1 MALVLAD
8 RVQETSTTAGTGS
21 ITLDGAVTGFQS
33 FAAVGDGNNT
43 YYTIYE
49 QGTNNWEVGIGT
61 YTASGT
67 TLSRDTIIASSN
79 SGAIVTFGA
88 GPKNVF
94 VDMPSEMIGL
104 GGSGQSIQV
113 NQTTE
118 SQTYTLAT
126 GSWSNLSVKINQY
139 INGSFDPNRSIFVPG
154 LPLPSLSCYSFSA
167 SHRRSAWPRPPAPAV
182 QPDRL
187 QARPPRP

>member
-8 RVQETSTTAGTGS
+8 RVQETSTTAGTGT

-33 FAAVGDGNNT
+33 FAAVGNGNNT

-79 SGAIVTFGA
+79 SGAVVTFGA
-88 GPKNVF
+88 GSKNVF
-94 VDMPSEMIGL
+94 VDMPSEMIAL

-126 GSWSNLSVKINQY
+126 GT
-139 INGSFDPNRSIFVPG
+139 NGFAVGPITT
-154 LPLPSLSCYSFSA
+154 A
-167 SHRRSAWPRPPAPAV
+167 SGVTVTIASG
-182 QPDRL
+182 QRL
-187 QARPPRP
+187 VII

>member
-8 RVQETSTTAGTGS
+8 RVQETSTTSGTGS
-21 ITLDGAVTGFQS
+21 ITLLGAVTGFQS
-33 FAAVGDGNNT
+33 FLSGIGNGNTT

-49 QGTNNWEVGIGT
+49 QGTSNWEVGIG
-61 YTASGT
+61 SLSGGT

-88 GPKNVF
+88 GLKNVF
-94 VDMPSEMIGL
+94 VDMPSEMIAL

-126 GSWSNLSVKINQY
+126 GT
-139 INGSFDPNRSIFVPG
+139 NGFAVGPITT
-154 LPLPSLSCYSFSA
+154 A
-167 SHRRSAWPRPPAPAV
+167 SGVTVTIASG
-182 QPDRL
+182 QRL
-187 QARPPRP
+187 VII

>member
-33 FAAVGDGNNT
+33 FAAVGNGNNT

-94 VDMPSEMIGL
+94 VDMPSEMIAL

-126 GSWSNLSVKINQY
+126 GT
-139 INGSFDPNRSIFVPG
+139 NGFAVGPITT
-154 LPLPSLSCYSFSA
+154 A
-167 SHRRSAWPRPPAPAV
+167 SGVTVTIASG
-182 QPDRL
+182 QRL
-187 QARPPRP
+187 VII

>member
-8 RVQETSTTAGTGS
+8 RVQETSTTAGTGA

-33 FAAVGDGNNT
+33 FAAVGNGNNT

-79 SGAIVTFGA
+79 SGAVVTFGA
-88 GPKNVF
+88 GSKNVF
-94 VDMPSEMIGL
+94 VDMPSEMIAL

-126 GSWSNLSVKINQY
+126 GT
-139 INGSFDPNRSIFVPG
+139 NGFAVGPITT
-154 LPLPSLSCYSFSA
+154 A
-167 SHRRSAWPRPPAPAV
+167 SGVTVTIASG
-182 QPDRL
+182 QRL
-187 QARPPRP
+187 VII

>member
-8 RVQETSTTAGTGS
+8 RVQETSTTAGTGT
-21 ITLDGAVTGFQS
+21 ITLLGAVTGFQS
-33 FAAVGDGNNT
+33 FAAVGNGNNT

-79 SGAIVTFGA
+79 AGAVVTFGA
-88 GPKNVF
+88 ALKNVF
-94 VDMPSEMIGL
+94 VDMPSEMIAL

-126 GSWSNLSVKINQY
+126 GT
-139 INGSFDPNRSIFVPG
+139 NGFAVGPITT
-154 LPLPSLSCYSFSA
+154 A
-167 SHRRSAWPRPPAPAV
+167 SGVTVTIASG
-182 QPDRL
+182 QRL
-187 QARPPRP
+187 VII

>member
-8 RVQETSTTAGTGS
+8 RVQETSTTAGTGTL
-21 ITLDGAVTGFQS
+21 TLDGAVTGFQS
-33 FAAVGDGNNT
+33 FAAVGNGNNT

-79 SGAIVTFGA
+79 SGLVVTFGA
-88 GPKNVF
+88 GSKNVF
-94 VDMPSEMIGL
+94 VDMPSEMIAL

-126 GSWSNLSVKINQY
+126 GT
-139 INGSFDPNRSIFVPG
+139 NGFAVGPITT
-154 LPLPSLSCYSFSA
+154 A
-167 SHRRSAWPRPPAPAV
+167 SGVTVTIASG
-182 QPDRL
+182 QRL
-187 QARPPRP
+187 VII

>member
-8 RVQETSTTAGTGS
+8 RVQETSTTAGTGT
-21 ITLDGAVTGFQS
+21 ITLLGAVTGFQS
-33 FAAVGDGNNT
+33 FAAVGNGNNT

-88 GPKNVF
+88 GLKNVF
-94 VDMPSEMIGL
+94 VDMPSEMIAL

-126 GSWSNLSVKINQY
+126 GT
-139 INGSFDPNRSIFVPG
+139 NGFAVGPITT
-154 LPLPSLSCYSFSA
+154 A
-167 SHRRSAWPRPPAPAV
+167 SGVTVTIASG
-182 QPDRL
+182 QRL
-187 QARPPRP
+187 VII

>member
-1 MALVLAD
+1 MSLVLAD
-8 RVQETSTTAGTGS
+8 RVQETSTTSGTGS
-21 ITLDGAVTGFQS
+21 FTLLGAVTGFQS
-33 FAAVGDGNNT
+33 FLSGIGNGNTT

-49 QGTNNWEVGIGT
+49 QGSSNWEVGIGGL
-61 YTASGT
+61 SGGT

-88 GPKNVF
+88 GLKNVF
-94 VDMPSEMIGL
+94 VDMPSEMIAL

-126 GSWSNLSVKINQY
+126 GT
-139 INGSFDPNRSIFVPG
+139 NGFAVGPITT
-154 LPLPSLSCYSFSA
+154 A
-167 SHRRSAWPRPPAPAV
+167 SGVTVTIASG
-182 QPDRL
+182 QRL
-187 QARPPRP
+187 VII

>member
-8 RVQETSTTAGTGS
+8 RVQETSTTSGTG
-21 ITLDGAVTGFQS
+21 TLTLLGAVTGFQS
-33 FAAVGDGNNT
+33 FAAVGNGNTT

-61 YTASGT
+61 YTSSGT
-67 TLSRDTIIASSN
+67 TLARNTVIASSN
-79 SGAIVTFGA
+79 SGSLVNFGTA
-88 GPKNVF
+88 LKNVF
-94 VDMPSEMIGL
+94 VDMPSEMIAL

-126 GSWSNLSVKINQY
+126 GT
-139 INGSFDPNRSIFVPG
+139 NGFAVGPITT
-154 LPLPSLSCYSFSA
+154 A
-167 SHRRSAWPRPPAPAV
+167 SGVTVTIAAG
-182 QPDRL
+182 QRL
-187 QARPPRP
+187 VII